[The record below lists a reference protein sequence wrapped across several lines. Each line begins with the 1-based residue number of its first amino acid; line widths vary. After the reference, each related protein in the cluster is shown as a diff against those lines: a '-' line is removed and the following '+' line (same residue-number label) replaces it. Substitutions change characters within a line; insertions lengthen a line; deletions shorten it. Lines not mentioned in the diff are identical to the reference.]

1 MSNSLDGEEQLFSH
15 KDAHLADAAS
25 GVERVR
31 ILLAQRASSADLA
44 GSGSKFASRRTGF
57 AYFLDRFPFT
67 RSASLF
73 G

>member
-31 ILLAQRASSADLA
+31 ILLAQQ
-44 GSGSKFASRRTGF
+44 GKFC
-57 AYFLDRFPFT
+57 RFNRFWIEVYQPSN
-67 RSASLF
+67 RVCVVS
-73 G
+73 